1 MTLPASSF
9 TPRRQLLFPTP
20 RTLLGQR
27 ARRCV
32 SQSHRRSVTRSL
44 PFARAAA
51 ACSAPL
57 MHRQFPT
64 LPASRRFQGGT
75 ATPFA
80 PRLKDGLLLSQGR
93 GSDHE
98 GCPSGHTFLWGILWK
113 CHCASCNSD
122 ERSVQRSA
130 RSGMVQPVMRS
141 LRRNHGRPRI
151 NSTERKIRETV
162 RAERSGGS
170 GAEHGRPTAMR
181 RTKNQRG
188 APGY

>member
-9 TPRRQLLFPTP
+9 TPRRQLLSPTP

-44 PFARAAA
+44 PYARAAA

-57 MHRQFPT
+57 MRRQFPT

-80 PRLKDGLLLSQGR
+80 PRLKDGLLLSHGR

-98 GCPSGHTFLWGILWK
+98 GCPSGHAFSGAFCGVSRCLMQQRRAVRATVREERDGAAGDEEPATK
-113 CHCASCNSD
+113 SRASS
-122 ERSVQRSA
+122 
-130 RSGMVQPVMRS
+130 
-141 LRRNHGRPRI
+141 I
-151 NSTERKIRETV
+151 NSAGRETRETV
-162 RAERSGGS
+162 RAERTGGS
-170 GAEHGRPTAMR
+170 GAEHCRPSTISR
-181 RTKNQRG
+181 ELTNQRG